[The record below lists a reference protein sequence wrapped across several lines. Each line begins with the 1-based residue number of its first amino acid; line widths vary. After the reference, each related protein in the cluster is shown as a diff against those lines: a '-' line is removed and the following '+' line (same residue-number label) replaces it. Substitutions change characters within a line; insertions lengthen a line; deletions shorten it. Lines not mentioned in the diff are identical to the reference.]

1 MSEQKKISVGAALL
15 AFGIGGAFAGACM
28 AGLAYLMARH
38 GLSQAA
44 VWPMASA
51 AVCAGSLLSGWLAA
65 FFQRSRGLVCG
76 AIQGAM
82 FVLLLTGFGLYAGFA
97 PAEMQLVR
105 FALVFLF
112 GCLGGIFGM
121 LRTERRHH

>member
-1 MSEQKKISVGAALL
+1 MSEQKKFSVGPALL
-15 AFGIGGAFAGACM
+15 AFGIGGAFAGSCM
-28 AGLAYLMARH
+28 ARQ

-44 VWPMASA
+44 AWPMASA

-65 FFQRSRGLVCG
+65 FFQRSRGLLCG
-76 AIQGAM
+76 AIQGIL
-82 FVLLLTGFGLYAGFA
+82 FVLLLTIFGLWAGFS
-97 PAEMQLVR
+97 PTEMQLLR

-112 GCLGGIFGM
+112 GCMGGIFGM

>member
-15 AFGIGGAFAGACM
+15 AFGIGGAFAGAC
-28 AGLAYLMARH
+28 
-38 GLSQAA
+38 
-44 VWPMASA
+44 
-51 AVCAGSLLSGWLAA
+51 
-65 FFQRSRGLVCG
+65 CG

>member
-44 VWPMASA
+44 A
-51 AVCAGSLLSGWLAA
+51 CAGSLFSGWLAA
-65 FFQRSRGLVCG
+65 FFQHSRGLVCG

>member
-1 MSEQKKISVGAALL
+1 MSEQKKFSVGPALL
-15 AFGIGGAFAGACM
+15 AFGIGGAFAGGCM
-28 AGLAYLMARH
+28 AGLAYLMARQ

-44 VWPMASA
+44 AWPMASA

-65 FFQRSRGLVCG
+65 FFQRSRGLLCG
-76 AIQGAM
+76 AIQGIL
-82 FVLLLTGFGLYAGFA
+82 FVLLLTIFGLWTGFS
-97 PAEMQLVR
+97 PTEMQLLR

-112 GCLGGIFGM
+112 GCMGGIFGM

>member
-1 MSEQKKISVGAALL
+1 
-15 AFGIGGAFAGACM
+15 
-28 AGLAYLMARH
+28 MARH

-44 VWPMASA
+44 AWPMASA
-51 AVCAGSLLSGWLAA
+51 AVCAGSLFSGWLAA

-121 LRTERRHH
+121 LHTERRHH

>member
-28 AGLAYLMARH
+28 AGLAYLMAQH

-44 VWPMASA
+44 AWPMASA

-65 FFQRSRGLVCG
+65 FFSAAAGWSVEPSRGQC
-76 AIQGAM
+76 
-82 FVLLLTGFGLYAGFA
+82 LY
-97 PAEMQLVR
+97 
-105 FALVFLF
+105 
-112 GCLGGIFGM
+112 CS
-121 LRTERRHH
+121 